1 MAHADAAFRNV
12 TLLISQLE
20 DRGDEVKDKD
30 VKIEELKSEVLRQQ
44 ADISRLA

>member
-1 MAHADAAFRNV
+1 M

-44 ADISRLA
+44 ADISR

>member
-1 MAHADAAFRNV
+1 V

-44 ADISRLA
+44 ADISR

>member
-1 MAHADAAFRNV
+1 MLDAAFRNV
-12 TLLISQLE
+12 TLLICQLE

-44 ADISRLA
+44 ADISR